1 MTRDKK
7 VRQQKLKEFFDL
19 FLRHFQMAQV
29 SSSAATL
36 AYYTLLSIFPAVL
49 IVGNLLPMVGVN
61 AKSVLSYLQTAIPTS
76 VYTFIRPIVYDFLQ
90 HGSGGMLTTGAIV
103 ALWST
108 SQGIAAFQ
116 RSVNHA
122 YGVAENQNPIINRVV
137 SFVWMLVVIIILL
150 TLLIIYGL
158 GELVLRKLQP
168 IFHYNMEY
176 IHIFARYK
184 WPVTFLG
191 LFIALTLLYYFV
203 PNARVRLRFVV
214 VGALIVTLCWMA
226 LARIFSLYAGL
237 LNSRLTSYK
246 TISAFIVMMI
256 WLDFSGM
263 LVMFGATVNATLQE
277 AHEGK
282 IFERRHLLQWLKDTR
297 DGQKVDK

>member
-1 MTRDKK
+1 MTKEKK
-7 VRQQKLKEFFDL
+7 VRQQKVKDFCAL
-19 FLRHFQMAQV
+19 FLRHFQMAQI

-49 IVGNLLPMVGVN
+49 IVGNLLPMLGVN
-61 AKSVLSYLQTAIPTS
+61 ARSVLAYLQTAIPDS
-76 VYTFIRPIVYDFLQ
+76 VYIFIKPIVYDFLQ

-122 YGVAENQNPIINRVV
+122 YGVAENQNPVMNRAV
-137 SFVWMLVVIIILL
+137 SFIWMLVVIVILL
-150 TLLIIYGL
+150 ALVVAYGV
-158 GELVLRKLQP
+158 GEQILRHLQP
-168 IFHYNMEY
+168 IFHYRMVY
-176 IHIFARYK
+176 IRIFAQYK

-203 PNARVRLRFVV
+203 PNARVRLRYVM

-226 LARIFSLYAGL
+226 LARVISLYAGL
-237 LNSRLTSYK
+237 LNTRLTSYK

-277 AHEGK
+277 AHEGR
-282 IFERRHLLQWLKDTR
+282 IFERRHLLQWLRDT
-297 DGQKVDK
+297 GMVKK

>member
-1 MTRDKK
+1 MSTDKRIRK
-7 VRQQKLKEFFDL
+7 QKLKDFVDL
-19 FLRHFQMAQV
+19 FLLHFQMAQV

-49 IVGNLLPMVGVN
+49 IVGNLLPMVGLN
-61 AKSVLSYLQTAIPTS
+61 ARTVLSYLQTAIPSS
-76 VYTFIRPIVYDFLQ
+76 VYTFIQPIVYDFLQ

-122 YGVAENQNPIINRVV
+122 YGVAENQNPIMNRVV
-137 SFVWMLVVIIILL
+137 SFIWMLVVAIILL
-150 TLLIIYGL
+150 SLVLMYGL

-168 IFHYNMEY
+168 IFHYRMVY
-176 IHIFARYK
+176 IHIFAQYK

-203 PNARVRLRFVV
+203 PNARVRLRFVA
-214 VGALIVTLCWMA
+214 VGSLIVTLCWMA
-226 LARIFSLYAGL
+226 LARVFSLYAGL

-263 LVMFGATVNATLQE
+263 IVMIGATINATVQE

-282 IFERRHLLQWLKDTR
+282 IFERRHFLQWLRDTR
-297 DGQKVDK
+297 DGQKKEK

>member
-1 MTRDKK
+1 MTKEKR
-7 VRQQKLKEFFDL
+7 VRQQKVKDFCAL
-19 FLRHFQMAQV
+19 FLRHFQMAQI

-49 IVGNLLPMVGVN
+49 IVGNLLPMLGVN
-61 AKSVLSYLQTAIPTS
+61 ARSVLGYLQTAIPDS
-76 VYTFIRPIVYDFLQ
+76 VYSFIKPMVYDFLQ

-122 YGVAENQNPIINRVV
+122 YGVAENQNPVMNRAV
-137 SFVWMLVVIIILL
+137 SFIWMLVVIVILL
-150 TLLIIYGL
+150 ALVVAYGV
-158 GELVLRKLQP
+158 GEQILRHLQP
-168 IFHYNMEY
+168 IFHYRMVY
-176 IHIFARYK
+176 IRIFAQYK

-203 PNARVRLRFVV
+203 PNARVRLSYVM

-226 LARIFSLYAGL
+226 LARVFSLYAGL
-237 LNSRLTSYK
+237 LNTRLTSYK

-277 AHEGK
+277 AHEGR
-282 IFERRHLLQWLKDTR
+282 IFERRHLLQWLRDT
-297 DGQKVDK
+297 GMVKK

>member
-1 MTRDKK
+1 MTKEKR
-7 VRQQKLKEFFDL
+7 VRQRKVKNFCAL
-19 FLRHFQMAQV
+19 FLRHFQMAQI

-49 IVGNLLPMVGVN
+49 IVGNLLPMIGVN
-61 AKSVLSYLQTAIPTS
+61 ARSVLAYLQTAIPDS
-76 VYTFIRPIVYDFLQ
+76 VYSFIKPIVYDFLQ

-122 YGVAENQNPIINRVV
+122 YGVAENQNPVMNRVV
-137 SFVWMLVVIIILL
+137 SFIWMLVVIVILL
-150 TLLIIYGL
+150 ALVVAYGV
-158 GELVLRKLQP
+158 GEQILRHLQP
-168 IFHYNMEY
+168 IFHYRMVY
-176 IHIFARYK
+176 IRIFAQYK
-184 WPVTFLG
+184 WPVTFFG
-191 LFIALTLLYYFV
+191 LFVALTLLYYFV
-203 PNARVRLRFVV
+203 PNARVRLRYVM

-226 LARIFSLYAGL
+226 LARVFSLYAGL
-237 LNSRLTSYK
+237 LNTRLTSNK

-277 AHEGK
+277 AHEGR
-282 IFERRHLLQWLKDTR
+282 IFERRHLLQWLRDT
-297 DGQKVDK
+297 GMVKK